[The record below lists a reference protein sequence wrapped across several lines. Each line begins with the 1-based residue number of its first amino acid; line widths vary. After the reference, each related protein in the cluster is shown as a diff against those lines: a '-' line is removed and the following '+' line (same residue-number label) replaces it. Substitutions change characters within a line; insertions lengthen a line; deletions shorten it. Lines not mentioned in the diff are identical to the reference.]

1 MMNGVMFER
10 RHRRS
15 CIREA
20 EPEFTTRREETKGR
34 LRAERVREHSVRAP
48 SVPTFAPGPS
58 GRSLAPHIVPVA
70 APRHRVPD
78 REHMCLVQLQRWSA
92 A

>member
-1 MMNGVMFER
+1 LNSNDAQSEVLKELLSLR
-10 RHRRS
+10 QQ
-15 CIREA
+15 ID
-20 EPEFTTRREETKGR
+20 R
-34 LRAERVREHSVRAP
+34 LDHALVLLLANR
-48 SVPTFAPGPS
+48 FALTQKVGELKAS
-58 GRSLAPHIVPVA
+58 AGLNCRSLAPHIVPVA